1 MLCSM
6 PSTDSISSEVKK
18 LVNRCAGPVT
28 VADPILAVLNFGEIT
43 VASVAEGVPVAEA
56 SEGQ

>member
-1 MLCSM
+1 M
-6 PSTDSISSEVKK
+6 PSTGSISSEVKK